1 MNSNQRITL
10 GRTPLLPAEP
20 RSSGERSEPPVA
32 PGTLLLGRLP
42 LAPSIL
48 SRSAPPTHIHRWP
61 LGSRIRFVQ
70 MPNQQPTEMHRP
82 YPQPQPLQTY
92 RLSHESF
99 PNDPTPPLRCLTAS
113 AGGKIGRDNSSTR
126 SEERRV

>member
-10 GRTPLLPAEP
+10 GRTPLLPVEP

-32 PGTLLLGRLP
+32 SGTLLLGRLP

-48 SRSAPPTHIHRWP
+48 SRSAPPTPIHRWP
-61 LGSRIRFVQ
+61 HGSRIRFVQ
-70 MPNQQPTEMHRP
+70 MPDQ
-82 YPQPQPLQTY
+82 QPQPLQTY

-99 PNDPTPPLRCLTAS
+99 PNEPTPPLRCLTAS
-113 AGGKIGRDNSSTR
+113 AGGKIGRDNSSTGDR
-126 SEERRV
+126 